1 MRYLLNSTQMK
12 ACDRYTIEQKG
23 MPSAVL
29 MERAA
34 LAVTEEILRYFPD
47 QKRVLVLCGS
57 GNNGGDG
64 FAVARLL
71 LLAGVRAEVC
81 FAGQERSLTEDAALQ
96 KKIFENYGGKLCRN
110 PQFEEYTLLVDALFG
125 IGLSRAVE
133 GAYAAL
139 LREAAASGLP
149 VVAVDMPSGIS
160 ADTGA
165 VMGTA
170 LRADLTVT
178 FAFAK
183 PGQILYPGTEYC
195 GTLKVRDIGVANP
208 LFADVAFIYEKEDLF
223 RLLPKRSRRS
233 NKGTYGKVLV
243 AGAGPGM
250 AGAAAL
256 CGRGA
261 YRTGCG
267 LVRLLAAD
275 DCRTALQT
283 LLPEALYTAWS
294 EAEEEADLAGLVG
307 WADVIAVGPGL
318 GRSRKAERF
327 LQRVLEIWNG
337 PLVLDADALNLLAA
351 HPEYHGKTS
360 ARIIVTP
367 HPGEMSRLT
376 GLPVGAILED
386 IPGTAGR
393 YAKEHALVC
402 VLKDA
407 RTAVADGARL
417 YLNTS
422 GNDGMAVGGSGD
434 VLTGI
439 LCGLLAQGMAE
450 YEAACLGVYLHGLC
464 GDAARERLGARSMLA
479 SDLIDSLAQE
489 LKENNSG
496 KPGRKEDCDGRKTQQ
511 GLCED

>member
-1 MRYLLNSTQMK
+1 MRYLLNSAQMK
-12 ACDRYTIEQKG
+12 VCDSYTIEQKG

-34 LAVTEEILRYFPD
+34 LAVAEEIHRRFPAH
-47 QKRVLVLCGS
+47 KRVLVLCGS

-71 LLAGVRAEVC
+71 LLSGVQADVY
-81 FAGQERSLTEDAALQ
+81 FAGRESSLTEDAALQ

-110 PQFEEYTLLVDALFG
+110 PEFAEYTLLVDALFG
-125 IGLSRAVE
+125 IGLSRKVE
-133 GAYAAL
+133 GSYAAL
-139 LREAAASGLP
+139 LRKAAASGLP

-170 LRADLTVT
+170 LRADVTVT
-178 FAFAK
+178 FAFPK
-183 PGQILYPGTEYC
+183 LGQILYPGTEYC
-195 GTLKVRDIGVANP
+195 GTLAVRDIGITEPEREQTDAA
-208 LFADVAFIYEKEDLF
+208 FTADMAFTYEKEDLPG
-223 RLLPKRSRRS
+223 LLPARSRRS
-233 NKGTYGKVLV
+233 NKGSFGKVLV
-243 AGAGPGM
+243 IGGGPGM

-256 CGRGA
+256 CAGGA

-267 LVRLLAAD
+267 LVRLLAAN

-283 LLPEALYTAWS
+283 LVPEALYTPWP
-294 EAEEEADLAGLVG
+294 ETDQETVLDGLLD
-307 WADVIAVGPGL
+307 WADVIALGPGL
-318 GRSRKAERF
+318 GQSQEAEW
-327 LQRVLEIWNG
+327 LLKQTLKSWSG

-351 HPEYHGKTS
+351 HPEYLTEES
-360 ARIIVTP
+360 PARIIATP

-376 GLPVGAILED
+376 GLPTDAILED
-386 IPGTAGR
+386 IPGTARR
-393 YAKEHALVC
+393 YAKEHALIC

-407 RTAVADGARL
+407 RTAVADDSRL

-434 VLTGI
+434 ALTGI
-439 LCGLLAQGMAE
+439 LCGLLAQGMTE

-479 SDLIDSLAQE
+479 TDLIDSLSE
-489 LKENNSG
+489 ILKE
-496 KPGRKEDCDGRKTQQ
+496 
-511 GLCED
+511 LY